1 MPELLLAIDIGTSSV
16 SAAIFSLSG
25 DLVSLS
31 RAPVTS
37 SAPRP
42 GQVEQDAEAVWRAA
56 KGAVDKALATAK
68 RKPKDLAALGVT
80 TQRASAVVWDKRNG
94 KALAPMIVWSDLRGA
109 ARAAELQQA
118 GYMVVPQMAAAK
130 LEAAVASIPDGQ
142 QLMAQGRLAWGNI
155 DAFLIFKLT
164 GGAAHITDRSQAW
177 PTGYLNLGTMG
188 WNTGLIEHQG
198 LKEAMFPTLVDTWGA
213 LGVTSAKVFGA
224 AVPICADIADQQSA
238 LIAHG
243 ETAGDSKVSYGT
255 SATLNLNTGG
265 AFLYKSP
272 TAPPFVLTSIGGE
285 TRFCLEGMVYSA
297 GSAFD
302 WLRNTC
308 GLGDVARFEQL
319 AASVPDAGGAFMLPA
334 LQGLGAPH
342 GDFDKRGVIGGLSG
356 STTSA
361 HLARAAMEG
370 VAARVRE
377 VFDHLYAV
385 TEIAPPA
392 ALRVDG
398 GLTGNATFMQIQADL
413 LGRPVM
419 RHAARE
425 ATACGAAIGAGRGA
439 GLLTDADVAAF
450 TRYDRTFEPA
460 VSADESEGRYRR
472 WMAQAYG

>member
-1 MPELLLAIDIGTSSV
+1 MPELILAIDVGTSSV
-16 SAAIFSLSG
+16 SAAIFSLGG
-25 DLVSLS
+25 DLVALAG
-31 RAPVTS
+31 APLTS
-37 SAPRP
+37 IAPRP

-56 KGAVDKALATAK
+56 QGVIAKALAKAK
-68 RKPKDLAALGVT
+68 RKPKDLAAIGVT
-80 TQRASAVVWDKRNG
+80 TQRASAVVWDKRTG
-94 KALAPMIVWSDLRGA
+94 RALAPMVVWSDLRGA
-109 ARAAELQQA
+109 GRAAELQQA

-130 LEAAVASIPDGQ
+130 LEAVVASVSDGAT
-142 QLMAQGRLAWGNI
+142 LMAQGRLAWGNV
-155 DAFLIFKLT
+155 DAFLIYKLT
-164 GGAAHITDRSQAW
+164 GGATHATDRSQAW

-188 WNTGLIEHQG
+188 WNTALIEHQG
-198 LKEAMFPTLVDTWGA
+198 LTEAMFPTLVDTWGA
-213 LGVTSAKVFGA
+213 IGMTSAKVFGA

-243 ETAGDSKVSYGT
+243 ETAGHSKVSYGT

-272 TAPPFVLTSIGGE
+272 TAPPFVLSSVAGE

-308 GLGDVARFEQL
+308 GLGDVTKFEAL

-356 STTSA
+356 STSAA

-385 TEIAPPA
+385 TGIAVPD

-398 GLTGNATFMQIQADL
+398 GMTANATFMQIQADL

-439 GLLTDADVAAF
+439 GLLSDGDVAAF
-450 TRYDRTFEPA
+450 TRYDRTFTPA
-460 VSADESEGRYRR
+460 VTADEGEARYRR
-472 WMAQAYG
+472 WLAQAYG